1 MFLSENI
8 KNNIIFGLLGFSAT
22 GFQIIFL
29 REFFNAFNGNEI
41 SIGIVLSAWLFWTAM
56 GSFTMGKII
65 VFINKPLN
73 LIILFQIL
81 IAIIAPA
88 TLVIIQL
95 VSSYLKTAPG
105 EILGFLYMIITSYA
119 LLFFFGLI
127 SGGLF
132 SLGVS
137 LIIAKKQK
145 SFAVSK
151 VYLIESIGSA
161 LVGVLLSLVL
171 INYLNNLY
179 ICFIISITNLIF
191 VLILTSFLHQK
202 LIEFFIFTII
212 STLIIGII
220 FSAETIRLKIRNY
233 VWKDFQVVAE
243 AQSHFGVYNLI
254 STGTSKTI
262 YLNSTVLFTIPDKA
276 NAEEIV
282 HFAMLEH
289 PQPKDILLIGG
300 GLNGSINE
308 ILKHP
313 LVEKVDYVETDAKLI
328 QFFENHF
335 FDQWCELN
343 DNSKINIYKI
353 DARIFLRKNVKK
365 YDVIIL
371 NQPDPQT
378 AQLNRYYTEE
388 FFNLVVKWLNPSGI
402 FTLQTHGSENYINDE
417 LAAYLKCI
425 YNTLNTAFKDVII
438 FPGDIVHFFAV
449 QDSGLVSTDYQILV
463 QRMKERNVKTQYIRE
478 YYLPFRLSPDRIDYI
493 NHIIKSQPENRIN
506 RDFHPTAY
514 YFNMILWSTQF
525 SHHFTTLV
533 QWIETV
539 NWKIIVS
546 IILIILFIFTPL
558 FYKSNLQYQITGA
571 LSVFCLGFTSLSA
584 EILIL
589 LIFQI
594 MYGYVYQQLAIL
606 IAAFMAGLSLGT
618 YLSLKYRPSKRKL
631 AIKHLLIIHL
641 IVALFI
647 GLLPLSFYNLIKF
660 ITPLLQEISL
670 PIIFILI
677 TFIVG
682 GIGGFQFPVAGFIYY
697 SQVKKQNAG
706 ILYSLDLL
714 GAMLG
719 ALLLSSFII
728 PLFGIYS
735 TGYLIAGMNILI
747 VLLLL
752 FVLIKRKY

>member
-1 MFLSENI
+1 MLLSENI
-8 KNNIIFGLLGFSAT
+8 KNNMIFALIGFSAT

-29 REFFNAFNGNEI
+29 REFFNIFNGNEI
-41 SIGIVLSAWLFWTAM
+41 SIGIVLSAWLFWTAI
-56 GSFTMGKII
+56 GSFTVGKINAI
-65 VFINKPLN
+65 ISKPLN

-88 TLVIIQL
+88 TLAIIQL
-95 VSSYLKTAPG
+95 VSSFLKSVPG
-105 EILGFLYMIITSYA
+105 EILGLLYMIITSYS
-119 LLFFFGLI
+119 LLFSFGLI

-137 LIIAKKQK
+137 LINAKKQK

-151 VYLIESIGSA
+151 VYLVESVGSTLA
-161 LVGVLLSLVL
+161 GILLSLVL
-171 INYLNNLY
+171 INYLNNFY
-179 ICFIISITNLIF
+179 ICFVISITNLIF

-202 LIEFFIFTII
+202 LIKFIIFTII
-212 STLIIGII
+212 PILIIGVI
-220 FSAETIRLKIRNY
+220 FNAKTIRLKIKNY
-233 VWKDFQVVAE
+233 VWKDFQVIAE

-254 STGTSKTI
+254 STGISKTM
-262 YLNSTVLFTIPDKA
+262 YLNGTVLFTIPDQA
-276 NAEEIV
+276 NAEEIA

-289 PQPKDILLIGG
+289 PKPKDILLIGG

-313 LVEKVDYVETDAKLI
+313 FVEKVDYVETDMKLI
-328 QFFENHF
+328 QFFKNQF

-378 AQLNRYYTEE
+378 AQLNRYFTEE
-388 FFNLVVKWLNPSGI
+388 FFNLVAKRLNSSGI
-402 FTLQTHGSENYINDE
+402 FSLQTHGSENYINDE

-425 YNTLNTAFKDVII
+425 YNALNTAFKDVII
-438 FPGDIVHFFAV
+438 FPGDIVHFFAGLH
-449 QDSGLVSTDYQILV
+449 SGIVTTDYQILV
-463 QRMKERNVKTQYIRE
+463 QRMNERNLKTQYIRE
-478 YYLPFRLSPDRIDYI
+478 YYLPYRLSLDRIDYI
-493 NHIIKSQPENRIN
+493 NQIIKSQSEYRIN
-506 RDFHPTAY
+506 RDFYPTAY

-525 SHHFTTLV
+525 SHHFTALV
-533 QWIETV
+533 QWINTI

-546 IILIILFIFTPL
+546 IILVTLFILIPL
-558 FYKSNLQYQITGA
+558 FYKSNFQYQITGA
-571 LSVFCLGFTSLSA
+571 ISIFCLGFTSLSA

-594 MYGYVYQQLAIL
+594 IHGYVYQQLAIL

-618 YLSLKYRPSKRKL
+618 YLSLKYRPSKRLL
-631 AIKHLLIIHL
+631 ATKHLLIIHL

-647 GLLPLSFYNLIKF
+647 GLLPLSFYNLTRF
-660 ITPLLQEISL
+660 ITPSLQEISL
-670 PIIFILI
+670 PLIFILI

-682 GIGGFQFPVAGFIYY
+682 GIGGYQFPVAGFIYY
-697 SQVKKQNAG
+697 SQAKKQNAG

-735 TGYLIAGMNILI
+735 TGYIIAGLNILI

-752 FVLIKRKY
+752 LVRIKKK